1 MKGTKRN
8 ITKEDFR
15 RYLENQMTDAE
26 RNAFERLLQ
35 KNPFESEAIEG
46 FERISGADFEK
57 DLAELTGQV
66 APKKSSGNIRFRAA
80 AAVVLLLISTGILW
94 YVQRDQ
100 SLIPQV
106 SETKITHEEEKEN
119 VPEPAQPRQPTAPVK
134 KNTETVSFEKQD
146 AEKVRMS
153 PAIAASKGEEKNGG
167 IALVSE
173 SRELVENIVEIKEE
187 PLAAKEKMP
196 EIENPMAAV
205 LANVQKLTVSDS
217 STAQKSRIFDS
228 NRGKT
233 IRGKVISTDDNQP
246 MPGVTIVQKGT
257 AHGTITDVA
266 GNFTMQLRHAS
277 DSILIASFVGMEER
291 EFRVKKDTELI
302 VRLEPSQLALD
313 EMVVVGYGVSTKE
326 APTTD
331 VIQEASP
338 KIGAASFRKY
348 MDEKAILPVDY
359 TEKKV
364 IVKVG
369 LKIDAQGNVVSVENV
384 GQAEP
389 SIFNMARKLILEGPV
404 WNPRR
409 VNGTP
414 VESEMTWRL
423 IFKKQK

>member
-15 RYLENQMTDAE
+15 RYHGNQMTDAE
-26 RNAFERLLQ
+26 RNTFERLLQ
-35 KNPFESEAIEG
+35 KNPFESEAMEG
-46 FERISGADFEK
+46 FERISGTDFEK

-80 AAVVLLLISTGILW
+80 AAIVLLLISTGILW

-119 VPEPAQPRQPTAPVK
+119 LPEPAQLQQPTAPAR
-134 KNTETVSFEKQD
+134 KNTETVSFEKPD
-146 AEKVRMS
+146 AEKVSVS
-153 PAIAASKGEEKNGG
+153 PAIVASKGEEKNGG
-167 IALVSE
+167 VALMPE
-173 SRELVENIVEIKEE
+173 NREAVENIVELKEE
-187 PLAAKEKMP
+187 PLAAKEKKP

-205 LANVQKLTVSDS
+205 SENVQKLTTSDS
-217 STAQKSRIFDS
+217 STAQKSRISVS
-228 NRGKT
+228 NQGKT

-246 MPGVTIVQKGT
+246 MPGVAIVEKGT

-266 GNFTMQLRHAS
+266 GNFTMQLRNAS
-277 DSILIASFVGMEER
+277 DSILVASFVGMEET

-326 APTTD
+326 PPTTD

-338 KIGAASFRKY
+338 KIGEAAFRKY
-348 MDEKAILPVDY
+348 LDEKVVLPFDFP
-359 TEKKV
+359 EKKV

-369 LKIDAQGNVVSVENV
+369 LKIDARGNVVSVENV
-384 GQAEP
+384 GQADT
-389 SIFNMARKLILEGPV
+389 SIFNMARKFILEGPA
-404 WNPRR
+404 WNPRT

-414 VESEMTWRL
+414 TESETTWRL
-423 IFKKQK
+423 VFKTPK